1 MEPTQALID
10 DLYRERVL
18 RARATPPEQKLL
30 DSLRLFELSCRIMM
44 DGIRNEN
51 PEADDL
57 QVREILAR
65 RFELLRK
72 LERIP

>member
-1 MEPTQALID
+1 MEPTQELIN

-30 DSLRLFELSCRIMM
+30 DGLRLFELSCRIMM

-51 PEADDL
+51 PGADDL
-57 QVREILAR
+57 QVQEILAR
-65 RFELLRK
+65 RYDLLRK
-72 LERIP
+72 LEQIR